1 MKRLPLICLLFALF
15 GCESIFFEEYK
26 IINPKIYKKDLQY
39 YKVIKGDNLYSISKK
54 FNIPIQKIIKS
65 NKITSPFKIFPNQK
79 IFLPRNKVYTVKKG
93 DTLYSIS
100 RKFKTDL
107 FSLSVL
113 NKLNNVN
120 QIKVNQKILI
130 PDYILK
136 PKKIRQKEKPLQK
149 TENKKIIKKKL
160 LTNKVDTDFI
170 WPVKGKILNNFGS
183 ETPGFFNDG
192 INISSNL
199 GTSVKAS
206 LDGEI
211 VYSGNEIPGYGNLI
225 LIKHSKNWITAY
237 AHLEKIVKKKGNY
250 VKKGETIGLVGKTG
264 NVSEVQLHFE
274 IRKGKEAV
282 NPLKYLS

>member
-107 FSLSVL
+107 FTLSVL

-130 PDYILK
+130 PEYILK
-136 PKKIRQKEKPLQK
+136 PKKIKQKEKPLQK

>member
-1 MKRLPLICLLFALF
+1 MKRLSLICLLFALF
-15 GCESIFFEEYK
+15 GCESIFFEQYK

-130 PDYILK
+130 PENILK
-136 PKKIRQKEKPLQK
+136 PKKIKQKEKPLQK

-206 LDGEI
+206 LEGEI

>member
-1 MKRLPLICLLFALF
+1 MKRLSLICLLFALF
-15 GCESIFFEEYK
+15 GCESIFFEQYK

-130 PDYILK
+130 PEYILK
-136 PKKIRQKEKPLQK
+136 PKKIKQKEKPLQK

>member
-1 MKRLPLICLLFALF
+1 MKRLSLICLLFALF
-15 GCESIFFEEYK
+15 GCESIFFEQYK

-130 PDYILK
+130 PEYILK
-136 PKKIRQKEKPLQK
+136 PKKIKQKEKPLQK
-149 TENKKIIKKKL
+149 TENKKIIKKIPL
-160 LTNKVDTDFI
+160 NNKVDSYFI
-170 WPVKGKILNNFGS
+170 CQVKGKILNSFGS

>member
-1 MKRLPLICLLFALF
+1 MKKFPLICLLFALF

-26 IINPKIYKKDLQY
+26 IINPKIYKKDFQY

-120 QIKVNQKILI
+120 QITVNQKILI

-170 WPVKGKILNNFGS
+170 WPIKGKILNNFGS
-183 ETPGFFNDG
+183 ETPGFFNDV

>member
-1 MKRLPLICLLFALF
+1 MKRLSLICLLFALF
-15 GCESIFFEEYK
+15 GCESIFFEQYK

-130 PDYILK
+130 PEYILK
-136 PKKIRQKEKPLQK
+136 PKKIKQKEKPLQK
-149 TENKKIIKKKL
+149 IENKKIIKKRP
-160 LTNKVDTDFI
+160 LTNKVDSDFI
-170 WPVKGKILNNFGS
+170 WPVKGKILNRFGS

>member
-1 MKRLPLICLLFALF
+1 MKRSPVICLLFALF

-136 PKKIRQKEKPLQK
+136 PKKIKQKEKPLQK

>member
-1 MKRLPLICLLFALF
+1 MKRSPVICLLFALF

-26 IINPKIYKKDLQY
+26 IINPKIYKKDFQY

-136 PKKIRQKEKPLQK
+136 PKKIKQKEKPLQK

>member
-1 MKRLPLICLLFALF
+1 MKRSPVICLLFALF

-130 PDYILK
+130 PENILK
-136 PKKIRQKEKPLQK
+136 PKKIKQKEKPLQK

-170 WPVKGKILNNFGS
+170 WPVKGKILNSFGS

>member
-1 MKRLPLICLLFALF
+1 MKKFPLICLLFALF

-170 WPVKGKILNNFGS
+170 WPIKGKILNNFGS

>member
-1 MKRLPLICLLFALF
+1 MKRSPVICLLFALF

-26 IINPKIYKKDLQY
+26 IINPKIYKKDFQY

-54 FNIPIQKIIKS
+54 FNIPIQKIINS

-136 PKKIRQKEKPLQK
+136 PKKIRQKEKSLQK

>member
-1 MKRLPLICLLFALF
+1 MKRLSLICLLFALF
-15 GCESIFFEEYK
+15 GCESIFFEQYK

-130 PDYILK
+130 PENILK
-136 PKKIRQKEKPLQK
+136 PKKIKQKEKPLQK

-170 WPVKGKILNNFGS
+170 WPIKGKILNNFGS

>member
-1 MKRLPLICLLFALF
+1 MKRSPVICLLFALF

>member
-1 MKRLPLICLLFALF
+1 MKRSPVICLLFALF

-26 IINPKIYKKDLQY
+26 IINPKIYKKDFQY

-130 PDYILK
+130 PENILK
-136 PKKIRQKEKPLQK
+136 PKKIKQKEKPLQK

-237 AHLEKIVKKKGNY
+237 AHLEKILKKKGNY

>member
-1 MKRLPLICLLFALF
+1 MKRLLLICLLFALF

-130 PDYILK
+130 PEYILK
-136 PKKIRQKEKPLQK
+136 PKKIKQKEKPLQK

>member
-1 MKRLPLICLLFALF
+1 MKRLSLICLLFALF
-15 GCESIFFEEYK
+15 GCESIFFEQYK

-136 PKKIRQKEKPLQK
+136 PKKIKQKEKPLQK

-160 LTNKVDTDFI
+160 FTNKVDTDFI

-237 AHLEKIVKKKGNY
+237 AHLEKILKKKGNY

>member
-1 MKRLPLICLLFALF
+1 MKRSPVICLLFALF

-26 IINPKIYKKDLQY
+26 IINPKIYKKDFQY

>member
-1 MKRLPLICLLFALF
+1 MKRSPVICLLFALF

-100 RKFKTDL
+100 RTFKTDL

-130 PDYILK
+130 PEYILK
-136 PKKIRQKEKPLQK
+136 PKKIKQKEKPLQK

>member
-1 MKRLPLICLLFALF
+1 MKRYPLICLLFALF
-15 GCESIFFEEYK
+15 GCESIFFEQYK

-100 RKFKTDL
+100 RTFKTDL

-130 PDYILK
+130 PENILK
-136 PKKIRQKEKPLQK
+136 PKKIKQKEKPLQK
-149 TENKKIIKKKL
+149 TENKKIIKKRP
-160 LTNKVDTDFI
+160 LTNKVDSDFI
-170 WPVKGKILNNFGS
+170 WPVKGKILNSFGS
-183 ETPGFFNDG
+183 KTPGFFNDG

>member
-1 MKRLPLICLLFALF
+1 M
-15 GCESIFFEEYK
+15 
-26 IINPKIYKKDLQY
+26 QY

-130 PDYILK
+130 PEYILK
-136 PKKIRQKEKPLQK
+136 PKKIKQKEKPLQK
-149 TENKKIIKKKL
+149 TENKKIIKKRP
-160 LTNKVDTDFI
+160 LTNKVDSDFI
-170 WPVKGKILNNFGS
+170 WPVKGKILNRFGS

>member
-1 MKRLPLICLLFALF
+1 MKRSPVICLLFALF

-26 IINPKIYKKDLQY
+26 IINPKIYKKDFQY

-54 FNIPIQKIIKS
+54 FNIPIQKIINS

-130 PDYILK
+130 QEYILK
-136 PKKIRQKEKPLQK
+136 TKKIKQKEKSLQK

-170 WPVKGKILNNFGS
+170 WPIKGKILNNFGS

-211 VYSGNEIPGYGNLI
+211 GYSGNEIPGYGNLI

>member
-1 MKRLPLICLLFALF
+1 MKRLSLICLLFALF
-15 GCESIFFEEYK
+15 GCESIFFEQYK

-130 PDYILK
+130 PEYILK
-136 PKKIRQKEKPLQK
+136 PKKIKQKEKPLQK

-206 LDGEI
+206 LEGEI

-237 AHLEKIVKKKGNY
+237 AHLEKILKKKGNY

>member
-1 MKRLPLICLLFALF
+1 MKRSPVICLLFALF
-15 GCESIFFEEYK
+15 GCESIFFEQYK

-237 AHLEKIVKKKGNY
+237 AHLEKILKKKGNY

>member
-1 MKRLPLICLLFALF
+1 MKRSPVICLLFALF

-26 IINPKIYKKDLQY
+26 IINPKIYKKDFQY

-170 WPVKGKILNNFGS
+170 WPIKGKILNNFGS

-274 IRKGKEAV
+274 IRKGKEEV

>member
-1 MKRLPLICLLFALF
+1 MKRSPVICLLFALF

-26 IINPKIYKKDLQY
+26 IINPKIYKKDSQY

-136 PKKIRQKEKPLQK
+136 PKKIRQKEKSLQK

>member
-1 MKRLPLICLLFALF
+1 MKRSPVICLLFALF

-39 YKVIKGDNLYSISKK
+39 YKVIKADNLYSISKK
-54 FNIPIQKIIKS
+54 FNIPIQKIINS

-107 FSLSVL
+107 FTLSVL

>member
-1 MKRLPLICLLFALF
+1 MKRSPVICLLFALF

-26 IINPKIYKKDLQY
+26 IINPKIYKKDFQY

-136 PKKIRQKEKPLQK
+136 PKKIRQKEKSLQK

-237 AHLEKIVKKKGNY
+237 AHLEKILKKKGNY

>member
-1 MKRLPLICLLFALF
+1 MKRSPVICLLFALF

-26 IINPKIYKKDLQY
+26 IINPKIYKKDSQY

-130 PDYILK
+130 PEYILK
-136 PKKIRQKEKPLQK
+136 PKKIKQKEKPSQK

>member
-1 MKRLPLICLLFALF
+1 MKRLSLICLLFALF